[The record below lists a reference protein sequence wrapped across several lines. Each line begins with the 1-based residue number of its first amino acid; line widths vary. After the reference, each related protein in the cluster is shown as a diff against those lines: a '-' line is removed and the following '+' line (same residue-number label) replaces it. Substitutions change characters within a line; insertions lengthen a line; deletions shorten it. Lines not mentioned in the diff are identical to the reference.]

1 MDVED
6 RLAQELLQL
15 QRLVR
20 GGQGGDGGQLLAPLD
35 RMQLWGRLEPLLA
48 QAANRQLSL
57 SPQRRQRRQ
66 LNDIGGCGSP
76 CWPWSSLT
84 PPSAPVPSSW
94 TSTPMASPWLGSR
107 GRLAGEAVGRGGPP
121 PAVREQAPACQLSN
135 TLSLVHR
142 VVAPNATLAYAMD
155 LDWQQT
161 LGPRA

>member
-1 MDVED
+1 
-6 RLAQELLQL
+6 
-15 QRLVR
+15 
-20 GGQGGDGGQLLAPLD
+20 
-35 RMQLWGRLEPLLA
+35 
-48 QAANRQLSL
+48 
-57 SPQRRQRRQ
+57 
-66 LNDIGGCGSP
+66 
-76 CWPWSSLT
+76 
-84 PPSAPVPSSW
+84 
-94 TSTPMASPWLGSR
+94 MASPWLGSR